1 MSTHHGA
8 TVQEVAFTSQ
18 RLAEFFSL
26 EGLVVREDLQQDKRQ
41 ALLAVTRMFD
51 DFAVPYVVTGG
62 VALQLYSTEIRFTV
76 DLDFISVRKDFKVI
90 VDAQAW
96 ERYGLELVF
105 DRRRFIKLRHAASN
119 VEIDINLDTRFL
131 SLMEAPV
138 AERVEGRTIRFVSMS
153 GLAVAKLRTQRGD
166 WPRNPEKRLQDRVD
180 LIRVL
185 KAHPEIAETIKAHPL
200 TNDEMRQIL
209 DDVLAQLAAPSSD
222 ELPPEEGAEDED

>member
-1 MSTHHGA
+1 MSTHHGV

-26 EGLVVREDLQQDKRQ
+26 EGLVVREDLQQDKRR

-209 DDVLAQLAAPSSD
+209 DDVLAQLATPSSD

>member
-1 MSTHHGA
+1 VSTHHGA